1 MDNEEDRQ
9 RLVVERARKRKGRKR
24 DYVSGK
30 QLFESRERE
39 RENIRWIEK
48 DGEGNWKSGK
58 LEVKSILSMW
68 NVDASFKVYLKIESK
83 VYLRSSKM
91 INRKRLKT
99 MKLEITLRF
108 IHEYN
113 PTFLMLFSHA
123 TI

>member
-9 RLVVERARKRKGRKR
+9 RLVVERERKRKGRKR

-39 RENIRWIEK
+39 RENIRWMEK

-58 LEVKSILSMW
+58 LEVESILSMW